1 VLTSAR
7 PVVRP
12 APGVI
17 VPRLRVVPFGAAAA
31 PGPTATEG
39 PVHRWRAPDGRVTA
53 LGYTAGG
60 VRWMHLPG
68 LATFRLDAGDVIT
81 AFGADGASGDRIQE
95 VFGRSV
101 LPFALQASG
110 LEVLHASAIVMG
122 PGVVA
127 FCARSGTGK
136 STLAYGLAG
145 RGHPLWA
152 DDAVAFEAAACGP
165 RAIPLP
171 FRLKLRPQSLA
182 HFARRGAPPPPSGP
196 VLPGPSRPLA
206 GVFVLERLQPAVG
219 TAVNV
224 SRLPAGEGLAAL
236 LAHAQAFSFGSF
248 GDPAG
253 RRRLAEQYLALI
265 GAVPIF
271 RARFTVDLE
280 RLDAVLDGIEGAMG

>member
-7 PVVRP
+7 PVARP
-12 APGVI
+12 SGVI
-17 VPRLRVVPFGAAAA
+17 VPRLRVVPFDAAAA
-31 PGPTATEG
+31 PEPTEPEG

-81 AFGADGASGDRIQE
+81 AFGVDGASGERIQE

-101 LPFALQASG
+101 LPFALQAAG

-145 RGHPLWA
+145 RGHALWA
-152 DDAVAFEAAACGP
+152 DDAVAFEAAAGGP

-182 HFARRGAPPPPSGP
+182 HFAQRGALPPPSAP
-196 VLPGPSRPLA
+196 VLPESPRPLT
-206 GVFVLERLQPAVG
+206 GVFVLDRLQ
-219 TAVNV
+219 TAPRTPVNLT
-224 SRLPAGEGLAAL
+224 RLSAGEGLAAL
-236 LAHAQAFSFGSF
+236 LAHAQSFSF
-248 GDPAG
+248 GDPAS
-253 RRRLAEQYLALI
+253 RRRLAEQYLALV

-271 RARFTVDLE
+271 RVRFTVDLE
-280 RLDAVLDGIEGAMG
+280 RLDAVLDAVEGAMG